1 MRTERDNA
9 KHSDLSCPIENLA
22 VALVSDDPQ
31 KLSGSFQQTVNKTL
45 SEQTQTADDKGRSIV
60 AQSRFSHVQ
69 EASVGQVEQ
78 SELTSHFSE
87 DCKSVTR
94 GSLKTIPPHLR
105 AKILRQGA
113 TECSRVSTRPEN
125 DHPVHTH
132 LHGGLY
138 ASSTAFTEASSGE
151 NEASTTRHSDHDTM
165 GLSPVSTR
173 DSRGSSNLPPHLRAN
188 NELERAD
195 GGGVKS
201 ESSDGGVRLDHR
213 EKAGDSAAISA
224 EVTTTQIDPAS
235 RILTGQSTIGSADRS
250 EVERTEL
257 SHSGKAPGDAN
268 GRPGLPPH
276 VRAKPG
282 FSGNVSA
289 TRPAEIDHSSTTSMS
304 TGHST
309 PKPVGSVS
317 RSGVGDLATPSDNF
331 RVVQSAESYSTVA
344 KGSEKLP
351 PHLRVKQ
358 GPIPML
364 STQDATKN
372 AATEISSM
380 PLTHSGAQS
389 AITQTDEASE
399 IRNGVTLK
407 PTDTS
412 MDTLSTMDPE
422 EKGVGLGPHDPQH
435 PSYDARKYRSP
446 YTGRFHCPLP
456 LCG

>member
-1 MRTERDNA
+1 
-9 KHSDLSCPIENLA
+9 
-22 VALVSDDPQ
+22 
-31 KLSGSFQQTVNKTL
+31 
-45 SEQTQTADDKGRSIV
+45 
-60 AQSRFSHVQ
+60 
-69 EASVGQVEQ
+69 
-78 SELTSHFSE
+78 
-87 DCKSVTR
+87 
-94 GSLKTIPPHLR
+94 
-105 AKILRQGA
+105 
-113 TECSRVSTRPEN
+113 
-125 DHPVHTH
+125 
-132 LHGGLY
+132 
-138 ASSTAFTEASSGE
+138 
-151 NEASTTRHSDHDTM
+151 
-165 GLSPVSTR
+165 
-173 DSRGSSNLPPHLRAN
+173 
-188 NELERAD
+188 
-195 GGGVKS
+195 
-201 ESSDGGVRLDHR
+201 
-213 EKAGDSAAISA
+213 
-224 EVTTTQIDPAS
+224 
-235 RILTGQSTIGSADRS
+235 
-250 EVERTEL
+250 
-257 SHSGKAPGDAN
+257 
-268 GRPGLPPH
+268 
-276 VRAKPG
+276 
-282 FSGNVSA
+282 
-289 TRPAEIDHSSTTSMS
+289 MS

-456 LCG
+456 LCGKAFRSMQGITSHLESDVHRRPFTRLQCPHCLRYFKSTTALTQHSESQGRKCEIRNTNEFKHFVDQLTAGIADVEGMYEDQTNRYVVTEGAVGDFGEEGMERRAAMFLEQHQRKQIEEKGGNFYDDKHIQCTVAVGVAALEAGIYVSYRDVNDWCLQHTE